1 MRDAKE
7 RLRALDRID
16 PPDVWHRATTTEP
29 RPDLDPDPAGAP
41 WQRRVAAAAVG
52 FAVFAGVVAL
62 ALGAFDRDGGHVGVG
77 GPSDPAPVVAATIEV
92 RADDGQ
98 PSAVMTVA
106 DDPSPVDGYGLSYCW
121 TGDGVGQCVDVVQ
134 PEFRLDDHVRLP
146 SGGIVRVVGD
156 ADRVRL
162 AIWIASDPTDRLRM
176 EGDGAGGLRLPD
188 VAGRYVLSIDARWEG
203 GDREFL
209 FPIEIVGASPSSDA
223 PELAPIEVARPA
235 RDAEIASPVTV
246 AGTADVF
253 EGTVQVWIL
262 DATRNLI
269 ADTFTTATCGNGCRG
284 DFTVDVAFSVDAA
297 QPGTIVVFSESPE
310 DGSRMHAVE
319 IPVTLL
325 PTPDP
330 VADGLEGAWTDA
342 SGAEVP
348 DGDPGEGLVLHTLEG
363 ADHCGWTSVT
373 FMHMGWPVG
382 SVVEKAGEARQYVRD
397 PQGLLGAFTSSPFD
411 PDATLPDGAAATGF
425 RHGAWELWKAPSD
438 EDEAVYVVNGDP
450 SAGGAVE
457 RWVRTSEFVACA

>member
-1 MRDAKE
+1 
-7 RLRALDRID
+7 
-16 PPDVWHRATTTEP
+16 
-29 RPDLDPDPAGAP
+29 
-41 WQRRVAAAAVG
+41 VA

-62 ALGAFDRDGGHVGVG
+62 ALGAFDRDDGRVGVG

-106 DDPSPVDGYGLSYCW
+106 GDPSPVDGYGLSYCW

-134 PEFRLDDHVRLP
+134 PEFRSDDHVRLP
-146 SGGIVRVVGD
+146 AGGTVRIVGD
-156 ADRVRL
+156 ADRVR
-162 AIWIASDPTDRLRM
+162 AGIWTSTDPIDPLPID
-176 EGDGAGGLRLPD
+176 EDGALRLPD
-188 VAGRYVLSIDARWEG
+188 VAGRYVLSIEARWEG

-209 FPIEIVGASPSSDA
+209 FPIEIVGSSPSSDPA
-223 PELAPIEVARPA
+223 LAPIAVATPT
-235 RDAEIASPVTV
+235 RDAEVASPVTV

-253 EGTVQVWIL
+253 EGTVQVWIV
-262 DATRNLI
+262 DATGNRI

-284 DFTVDVAFSVDAA
+284 DFAVDVAFSVGAA

-310 DGSRMHAVE
+310 DGSKMHTVR

-330 VADGLEGAWTDA
+330 VADGVEGAWTDA

-397 PQGLLGAFTSSPFD
+397 PQGLVGAFTSAPFD
-411 PDATLPDGAAATGF
+411 ADATLPDDAAATGF
-425 RHGAWELWKAPSD
+425 RHGAWELWTAASD

-450 SAGGAVE
+450 SAGGSVE
-457 RWVRTSEFVACA
+457 RWARTSEFVACA